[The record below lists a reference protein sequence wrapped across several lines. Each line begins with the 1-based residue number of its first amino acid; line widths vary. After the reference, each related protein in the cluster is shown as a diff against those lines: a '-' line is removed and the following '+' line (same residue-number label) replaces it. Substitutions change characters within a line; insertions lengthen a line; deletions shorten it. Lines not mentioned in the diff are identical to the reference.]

1 MKVILLNQDYSYIN
15 SISVRRALR
24 LITKKNV
31 MEFKK
36 KYLDSIGVYDLL
48 VKAGIY

>member
-1 MKVILLNQDYSYIN
+1 MKVILLNLDYSYIN

-24 LITKKNV
+24 LIAKGKV
-31 MEFKK
+31 SVE

-48 VKAGIY
+48 VKEGIY